1 MDMDIKK
8 KPRQANN
15 LLNYTVQTDGFD
27 VAGLLKTETIS
38 RLSNKG
44 TRLHQVTLYY
54 TGEPGTVPNEIPT
67 RIKIATYGKSIL
79 NDGWYLVKS
88 RHEWTGTYADISLL
102 QDVIKDK
109 FPDQGEYQQL
119 ISAANVDSLADKVLA
134 GELPV
139 NSAEQILQSLID
151 SPNASDFYD
160 QTNAASEF
168 AEAVNSH
175 KQIQAINNLDAVSKN
190 PSCLVIDFENTLK
203 GQNWIFGGRQLNE
216 LEKQVFTGLDQ
227 VNNSIIRNDGSL
239 HIVELKQANIP
250 NLIIE
255 QHDQLIVGTEI
266 NQAVSQTM
274 NYLIELDKQKL
285 QTQTNL
291 STGVRPTSA
300 IIVIGHTD
308 FVDEF
313 TAEEIYETLRTYNSY
328 LTQIEV
334 ITYDQLIARAKQ
346 ALDIN

>member
-27 VAGLLKTETIS
+27 VAGILKTETIS

-54 TGEPGTVPNEIPT
+54 TGEPGTIPNEIPT

-119 ISAANVDSLADKVLA
+119 ISAANVDSLANKIIA
-134 GELPV
+134 GELPI
-139 NSAEQILQSLID
+139 NSAEQILRALID
-151 SPNASDFYD
+151 SPNANDFYE
-160 QTNAASEF
+160 QTDTSGNF
-168 AEAVNSH
+168 AKAVNNYEQT
-175 KQIQAINNLDAVSKN
+175 KIINILNEVAKN
-190 PSCLVIDFENTLK
+190 PSSLVTDI
-203 GQNWIFGGRQLNE
+203 QNVLNSQSWIFGGRELNE
-216 LEKQVFTGLDQ
+216 SEKLIFTNLDQ
-227 VNNSIIRNDGSL
+227 INNPILRNDGSL
-239 HIVELKQANIP
+239 HIVELNQANIP
-250 NLIIE
+250 NLIVE
-255 QHDQLIVGTEI
+255 QHDQLIVGEEI
-266 NQAVSQTM
+266 TQAVSQTM

-285 QTQTNL
+285 QTQADL
-291 STGVRPTSA
+291 SIGSRPTSA
-300 IIVIGHTD
+300 IVVIGHND
-308 FVDEF
+308 FVDKF
-313 TAEEIYETLRTYNSY
+313 TAEEIYETLRTYNNY

-346 ALDIN
+346 TLDIN

>member
-54 TGEPGTVPNEIPT
+54 TGEPGTTPNEIPT

-119 ISAANVDSLADKVLA
+119 ISAANVDNLADKIIA
-134 GELPV
+134 GELPI
-139 NSAEQILQSLID
+139 NSAEKILQSLIN
-151 SPNASDFYD
+151 SPNVSDFYD
-160 QTNAASEF
+160 QASASNEF
-168 AEAVNSH
+168 ARSVNNHNQSKTITDLEAV
-175 KQIQAINNLDAVSKN
+175 VKN
-190 PSCLVIDFENTLK
+190 PDSLTSDIQNILNN
-203 GQNWIFGGRQLNE
+203 QNWVFGGRKLNE
-216 LEKQVFTGLDQ
+216 SEKQSFADLDQ
-227 VNNSIIRNDGSL
+227 IDNSIIRSDGSL
-239 HIVELKQANIP
+239 HIIGLKQAYSP
-250 NLIIE
+250 NLITE
-255 QHDQLIVGTEI
+255 QHDQLIVGEEI
-266 NQAVSQTM
+266 TQAVSQTM

-285 QTQTNL
+285 QTPTNL
-291 STGVRPTSA
+291 ATGTRPTSA